1 MKTISLKKV
10 SAVAVASLGFG
21 LLSVVP
27 VQAAATLPIWV
38 DTATTVGGVAIT
50 ANTSTVTRTL
60 NTDVDAAAVASI
72 TAPAGASVIFAVKSG
87 AAFLTTDIIDLSIN
101 GVVVASGSPASAA
114 TTATLAARTLPT
126 PSVTTTYTYSLK
138 VYANATGAA
147 GTQRTTAGIIS
158 DIPVSVTVVAP
169 TGFSAATSTAR
180 IGASTLSAADTQAL
194 TSNDEVRVSSAAATN
209 GAMIGVKVNNTSGTA
224 FTGGSTLS
232 VQVLSGPGLVKFGA
246 STDNYAAI
254 GDATVRADSLAL
266 AAGTSAANIAV
277 TADGTNGTSEIQV
290 RVLDSVTGAVLGTL
304 PTVKAYFFGAPATVE
319 VSQKYKYI
327 AGSGS
332 ARGCSNA
339 TSCIED
345 TFANSAIA
353 VVTVKD
359 SGGNLVTGATVSGV
373 ISDGTVISA
382 TTLSESTV
390 KTLTST
396 AAAACTAG
404 TGSCNGLGTYLAS
417 VTGAVGAASGKT
429 ATVTYRAL
437 VSGTTFVTAT
447 PVTYT
452 IGGAVAT
459 ETLALSKPSPA
470 SYSPGEAMTVTRTA
484 KDSAGNVPYDGQTA
498 NGVTFSKPQG
508 GTAPTA
514 SWYVSGAKTSGANS
528 LFAPVAGGAFNA
540 LMTSSVD
547 GVTVITAAGSVTD
560 GTAALV
566 TQLDALNAKIV
577 ALNALIA
584 KIMKKLG
591 VK

>member
-1 MKTISLKKV
+1 VKTISLKKV

-60 NTDVDAAAVASI
+60 NTDVDSAAVASI
-72 TAPAGASVIFAVKSG
+72 TAPAGASVVFAVKSG

-101 GVVVASGSPASAA
+101 GVVVASGSPLAA
-114 TTATLAARTLPT
+114 AATATLAARTLPT

-158 DIPVSVTVVAP
+158 DIPVSVTVVAA
-169 TGFSAATSTAR
+169 TAFSASTSTSLLGSLSDFDGDGAAR
-180 IGASTLSAADTQAL
+180 DE
-194 TSNDEVRVSSAAATN
+194 EVRVLGTTSGADAAS
-209 GAMIGVKVNNTSGTA
+209 IQVQLNNTSGTA
-224 FTGGSTLS
+224 YQGGGTLD
-232 VQVLSGPGLVKFGA
+232 VQVISGPGLVNA
-246 STDNYAAI
+246 QADAAAYADGTA
-254 GDATVRADSLAL
+254 RADTEVL
-266 AAGTSAANIAV
+266 AAGTSAARISV
-277 TADGTNGTSEIQV
+277 TADGTTGTSKI
-290 RVLDSVTGAVLGTL
+290 RIRLLDSVTGAVMGVIAEE
-304 PTVKAYFFGAPATVE
+304 TVYFYGAPSTVT
-319 VSQKYKYI
+319 VTQKYKYI
-327 AGSGS
+327 AGNGS
-332 ARGCSNA
+332 ARGCSDA
-339 TSCIED
+339 TTCKED
-345 TFANSAIA
+345 TFALSPIA
-353 VVTVKD
+353 VITVKD
-359 SGGNLVTGATVSGV
+359 SEGNLVPGATVSGV
-373 ISDGTVISA
+373 TSDGTIISA
-382 TTLSESTV
+382 STV
-390 KTLTST
+390 TASTVATLEATP
-396 AAAACTAG
+396 AAACAAG
-404 TGSCNGLGTYLAS
+404 TGSCYGLGTYLAS
-417 VTGAVGAASGKT
+417 VTGVAGAASGKT

-459 ETLALSKPSPA
+459 ETLALGKS

-498 NGVTFSKPQG
+498 NGVSFSKPQG
-508 GTAPTA
+508 GTAPAA
-514 SWYVSGAKTSGANS
+514 SWYASGSKTSGANT

-547 GVTVITAAGSVTD
+547 GVSVITAAGSVTD
-560 GTAALV
+560 GNAALL
-566 TQLDALNAKIV
+566 TQIDALNAKIV